1 MKIIANVISAALLG
15 ALLAGCASPK
25 AAEAPKAA
33 NPAACAPRQ
42 MVFYFGSWETDLNA
56 LSMQEINAVQ
66 TSLKDCRI
74 EWVRIVGMAGAPG
87 DAAANI
93 EVSQKRAENVAAA
106 LEKGGWPRSAFV
118 LEAKGE
124 DGATT
129 SDGLDKPMRRR
140 VEVSVNA
147 SAR

>member
-15 ALLAGCASPK
+15 AMLAGCATPK
-25 AAEAPKAA
+25 SVEAPKSAD
-33 NPAACAPRQ
+33 PAACAPRQ
-42 MVFYFGSWETDLNA
+42 MVFYFGSWETELNA

-66 TSLKDCRI
+66 AALKDCRI

-124 DGATT
+124 DGAMT

>member
-1 MKIIANVISAALLG
+1 MKLVSNVIGAALLG
-15 ALLAGCASPK
+15 ALLAGCATPK
-25 AAEAPKAA
+25 AAEAPKASNA
-33 NPAACAPRQ
+33 AACQARQ
-42 MVFYFGSWETDLNA
+42 MVFYFGSWETELND
-56 LSMQEINAVQ
+56 LSMQEINSVQ
-66 TSLKDCRI
+66 AAMKDCTI

-87 DAAANI
+87 DTESNM
-93 EVSQKRAENVAAA
+93 EVSQQRAENVAAA